1 MGTAAAGHEGA
12 TNATEMAVATVL
24 PGSDIAGLMP
34 TLVAAT
40 PTGSGHSRALTAE
53 QILRARSSPH
63 LEMVRSILR
72 ASRERSQS
80 RATSSEAWLAPR
92 PPGGGREG
100 SGESGH

>member
-1 MGTAAAGHEGA
+1 MAEAQAIVAAVVPDADI
-12 TNATEMAVATVL
+12 
-24 PGSDIAGLMP
+24 PGP
-34 TLVAAT
+34 VAAT
-40 PTGSGHSRALTAE
+40 PVGSMHSRALTAE
-53 QILRARSSPH
+53 QISRARSSPH

-80 RATSSEAWLAPR
+80 GATSSVARPAPR